1 MAGKNILIIEPDEI
15 IASIIQKSFVGYD
28 PNFVVTISSD
38 PLIISDLI
46 HSNCTEMILA
56 DADCLLDMPA
66 VISLLNEP
74 CNQSINLVVISYN
87 NLPEN
92 YPLHLEDKYHFLH
105 KPVDGRLLFSIIE
118 KIFGPIRNK
127 DLGHFSL
134 SREQYSK
141 CNEGL
146 IKLRNNVGARCI
158 MLSDPVGRVL
168 LSTGT
173 IDGISSDTITS
184 LLGGGLATL
193 LEAGKELD
201 QDVILNLSYREG
213 QKTDLYALNIGKL
226 LILIIIIDKGRFY
239 NKLGTVWYY
248 ARQTALSLE
257 SFVSQS
263 NTTQNQPVFEDV
275 NGDTISNE
283 IDRLIN
289 F

>member
-1 MAGKNILIIEPDEI
+1 MAGKFVLIIEADEI
-15 IASIIQKSFVGYD
+15 VASIIQKSFVGYD
-28 PNFVVTISSD
+28 PNLLVTISSD
-38 PLIISDLI
+38 PAIAYDLI
-46 HSNCTEMILA
+46 QSGNIELILA
-56 DADCLLDMPA
+56 DADCLLGMPE
-66 VISLLNEP
+66 VISLLKEP
-74 CNQSINLVVISYN
+74 SSHTIQVVLTGYN
-87 NLPEN
+87 NLPGDYPFLLEN
-92 YPLHLEDKYHFLH
+92 KQNFLR
-105 KPVDGRLLFSIIE
+105 KPVDTRTLFGIIE

-134 SREQYSK
+134 SKEQYSK
-141 CNEGL
+141 CSEGL
-146 IKLRNNVGARCI
+146 IKLRNDVGARCI

-173 IDGISSDTITS
+173 IEGISSDTITS

-201 QDVILNLSYREG
+201 QEVILNLSYREG
-213 QKTDLYALNIGKL
+213 QNTDLYALNIGKL

-257 SFVSQS
+257 TFLSRSYTS
-263 NTTQNQPVFEDV
+263 ENQPVFEDV
-275 NGDTISNE
+275 SGDTISNE

>member
-1 MAGKNILIIEPDEI
+1 MK
-15 IASIIQKSFVGYD
+15 AS
-28 PNFVVTISSD
+28 
-38 PLIISDLI
+38 
-46 HSNCTEMILA
+46 SN
-56 DADCLLDMPA
+56 
-66 VISLLNEP
+66 
-74 CNQSINLVVISYN
+74 
-87 NLPEN
+87 
-92 YPLHLEDKYHFLH
+92 
-105 KPVDGRLLFSIIE
+105 
-118 KIFGPIRNK
+118 
-127 DLGHFSL
+127 
-134 SREQYSK
+134 
-141 CNEGL
+141 
-146 IKLRNNVGARCI
+146 LRNDVGARCI

-173 IDGISSDTITS
+173 IEGISSDTITS

-201 QDVILNLSYREG
+201 QEVILNLSYREG

-257 SFVSQS
+257 SYIAHSY
-263 NTTQNQPVFEDV
+263 TTQNQPVFEDV